1 MRVIAT
7 YTAVADGDTIE
18 DALSEARMLIDSE
31 TVGPEKV
38 ELECPGCGKYTEVPD
53 TDNPPAACGCGESF
67 GGTQEAEGN
76 DG

>member
-1 MRVIAT
+1 MRVIVT

-38 ELECPGCGKYTEVPD
+38 EIECGHCGKYVAVPD
-53 TDNPPAACGCGESF
+53 TDTPPEACEHCGLPLADE
-67 GGTQEAEGN
+67 EPK